1 MLRYPHTPSPNLY
14 QDMLQTIRIRAGVL
28 LQLPSQEHIRTH
40 ILSRN
45 IMKSSLFS
53 ARIEGNTLTLETF
66 NHSTPTLSQKK
77 QEVVNILDCLQS
89 LSLLPS
95 KLTPKD
101 ILTLHRKVIHNLP
114 GKTGFRTETTAVFDQ
129 YGQARYITPPPADMR
144 TMLRIFLKQ
153 INEKR
158 DLESALIHALC
169 SHYYFEKIHPFVDGN
184 GRTGRVLL
192 QYLLYKLHLFG
203 DHVLPIEEYLEH
215 HRHTYYAFLEK
226 NTREV
231 SEFVRFMLDGLLWAI
246 NTTIDELAQ
255 SVNVPQLPPTSL
267 LSPRRQEVLAIIK
280 DHSFISFDTIARR
293 FPSIPKRTLFH
304 DVVYLIRCGVVQKYG
319 VTRGASYS
327 AV

>member
-66 NHSTPTLSQKK
+66 SHSTPTLSQKK

-89 LSLLPS
+89 LSSFPS
-95 KLTPKD
+95 KLTLRD
-101 ILTLHRKVIHNLP
+101 IRVLHRKIMHNLP
-114 GKTGFRTETTAVFDQ
+114 GKTGFRTETTAIFDQ
-129 YGQARYITPPPADMR
+129 YGQARYITPPSADMR
-144 TMLRIFLKQ
+144 MMLRVFLTQ
-153 INEKR
+153 MNEKR
-158 DLESALIHALC
+158 DFEPALIHALC

-192 QYLLYKLHLFG
+192 QYLLHKLHFFG
-203 DHVLPIEEYLEH
+203 DHVLPIEEYLEQN
-215 HRHTYYAFLEK
+215 RHTYYAFLEK

-246 NTTIDELAQ
+246 NTTIDDFSQTAQ
-255 SVNVPQLPPTSL
+255 APESL
-267 LSPRRQEVLAIIK
+267 SPSLSPRRQEVLAIIQ
-280 DHSFISFDTIARR
+280 DHPFISFDVIARR
-293 FPSIPKRTLFH
+293 FPSIPTRTLFH
-304 DVVYLIRCGVVQKYG
+304 DVVYLIQRGVVKKYG
-319 VTRGASYS
+319 MTRGA
-327 AV
+327 